1 MATQQEERKLVFPG
15 DLIAEGD
22 YYAGDN
28 TFKRENKIYATR
40 IGLASKDGR
49 RISVIALRGTY
60 EPKVGDTVIGKVID
74 IGFTNWTL
82 DILSPYIAILNA
94 SDVFRRGFDP
104 HRDSLSDVFG
114 IGDIVLAEVAQFD
127 RTRDPLLTVR
137 GPGLGKLT
145 KGRLERITPAKIPRL
160 IGKKGSMITLLKNET
175 GCQITIGK
183 NGYVHILGKSRE
195 AEELVSLAIRK
206 IEAEAHIPGL
216 TNRMTEFLRTRIKGS
231 EEKEKKVKDKG
242 GDG

>member
-1 MATQQEERKLVFPG
+1 MTIAPEERKIVFPG

-28 TFKRENKIYATR
+28 AYKEGNRVHATR
-40 IGLASKDGR
+40 IGLAMKDGR
-49 RISVIALRGTY
+49 RASVIALRGTY
-60 EPKVGDTVIGKVID
+60 EPKVGDIVIGKVVD

-82 DILSPYIAILNA
+82 DILSPYIAILSA
-94 SDVFRRGFDP
+94 SDAFRRGFDP
-104 HRDSLSDVFG
+104 QRDNLAEVFG
-114 IGDIVLAEVAQFD
+114 IGEIILAEIGQFD
-127 RTRDPLLTVR
+127 RMRDPLLTIR
-137 GPGLGKLT
+137 GSGLGKLT

-160 IGKKGSMITLLKNET
+160 IGKKGSMITLLKEET

-183 NGYVHILGKSRE
+183 NGYVHVVGKDPE

-216 TNRMTEFLRTRIKGS
+216 TNRMTEFLKARRRG
-231 EEKEKKVKDKG
+231 EG
-242 GDG
+242 R